1 MNAFHTA
8 ELAKLQHTPRVSP
21 REEIQDTFF
30 PSCFH
35 GAYAPVIDVRSGE
48 VIGFQTSERF
58 WTGRC
63 RNPGTSQPLTSRL
76 RRPSLSY
83 YGRLGLKQQQ
93 ILCAPDHGWVM
104 LDLDVDSFFAAD
116 AEPHNAYLQLFRQ
129 YAWTEREIIVNIV
142 GQPKNA
148 DLQAMADRLQQYGI
162 EIALNAAGL
171 HRGQFS
177 LEALLDATI
186 VQFDSSILDRAPGP
200 AGFSA
205 ETLMQIARDVGIQT
219 VMTGV
224 DRPEH
229 YDRAR
234 KMGVDG
240 VQGRLFRQGGRRHQ

>member
-21 REEIQDTFF
+21 REEIQDTF
-30 PSCFH
+30 FH

-63 RNPGTSQPLTSRL
+63 RNPGPGRALTSRL

-186 VQFDSSILDRAPGP
+186 VQFDSSNLDRAPGP

-234 KMGVDG
+234 RRGVDG